1 MLHCKFT
8 HLLISLFPFRFW
20 QDFLIRTHVQKCGAC
35 MSKMA
40 SRDEVKALIIQE
52 DDVKDFRDLWPAV
65 KSGVAAKKPEKKAL
79 FSLNRQW
86 VFAVTGLVAL
96 FLAGFLFYSRF
107 FQNGILSEQE
117 GEARFQINSI
127 RVGDEPATPFLY
139 QPKDSDM
146 ILIWA
151 EKSL

>member
-1 MLHCKFT
+1 
-8 HLLISLFPFRFW
+8 LLISLFPFRFW
-20 QDFLIRTHVQKCGAC
+20 QDLLIRTHVQKCEAC
-35 MSKMA
+35 MSQVA
-40 SRDEVKALIIQE
+40 SRDEVKTLIIQE

-65 KSGVAAKKPEKKAL
+65 KTGVAAKKPDKKAL

-86 VFAVTGLVAL
+86 LFVATGLVAL
-96 FLAGFLFYSRF
+96 FLAGFLFYSLL

-117 GEARFQINSI
+117 GKARFQINSI
-127 RVGDEPATPFLY
+127 RVGDESATPFLY